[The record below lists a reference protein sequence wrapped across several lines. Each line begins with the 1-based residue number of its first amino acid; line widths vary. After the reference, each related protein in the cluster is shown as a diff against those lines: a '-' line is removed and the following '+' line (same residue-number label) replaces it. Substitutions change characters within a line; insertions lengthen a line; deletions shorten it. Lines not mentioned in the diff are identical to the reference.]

1 MRNGCGLTVRI
12 DTEWLADVLPGERIT
27 EVTPL
32 SGGYVNE
39 NLLLVTA
46 RGDRYV
52 LRHHVRSGATAMC
65 EIEAALARRVAGVVP
80 VPNVIAVRD
89 NTMLSEFVPGEL
101 ASRVMDVDPHGLG
114 FTIGETLAAVGT
126 VRFACQGFF
135 TGPDLVPDPVNVT
148 DGLAGFVASRVD
160 GVLSERERDVLVA
173 HAEAV
178 QPVLDSMDKTACLV
192 HSDYNPKN
200 LLVANRDG
208 HWSVAAV
215 LDWEFAFSGPPLVD
229 IGNMLRFRADHPSG
243 FADGFLAGY
252 QAHAELPD
260 DWEVAARALDLFAL
274 ADLLSRGQDSP
285 LFDQVSTLVRQRVA
299 TLGGTR

>member
-1 MRNGCGLTVRI
+1 MWT
-12 DTEWLADVLPGERIT
+12 DDDWLADVLPGERIT

-32 SGGYVNE
+32 SGGYANE

-52 LRHHVRSGATAMC
+52 LRHHVRSDASAVC

-89 NTMLSEFVPGEL
+89 NAMLSEFVPGEL
-101 ASRVMDVDPHGLG
+101 AGRVMDADPHGLG
-114 FTIGETLAAVGT
+114 VTIGETLAAIGT

-135 TGPDLVPDPVNVT
+135 TGPDLVPDPVNVSA
-148 DGLAGFVASRVD
+148 GLAGFVASRVD
-160 GVLSERERDVLVA
+160 GVLSDRERDVLVA

-178 QPVLDSMDKTACLV
+178 QPVLDSMDTSACLV

-200 LLVANRDG
+200 VLVANRNG

-229 IGNMLRFRADHPSG
+229 VGNMLRFRADYPPG
-243 FADGFLAGY
+243 FADGFLTGY
-252 QAHAELPD
+252 RAHAELPD
-260 DWEVAARALDLFAL
+260 GWQVAAQALDLFAL
-274 ADLLSRGQDSP
+274 ADLLSRGPDSP
-285 LFDQVSTLVRQRVA
+285 LFGKVITLVRQRVA
-299 TLGGTR
+299 ALGGAC